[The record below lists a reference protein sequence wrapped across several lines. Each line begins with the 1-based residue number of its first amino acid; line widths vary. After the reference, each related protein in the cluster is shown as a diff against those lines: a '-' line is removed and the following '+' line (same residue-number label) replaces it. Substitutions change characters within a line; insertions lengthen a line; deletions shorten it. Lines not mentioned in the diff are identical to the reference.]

1 MRSYLHLALLL
12 ALLTAIG
19 ACHRF
24 HHDDDD
30 VVVTS
35 EELAPLGGGCLV
47 RGTVRNDGDHRVR
60 VFITWRAF
68 DRDDDRIGTADVE
81 IPDLPRDGTRS
92 FESTRFREFDGDLI
106 PCNRIARFRHDTSV
120 FRD

>member
-1 MRSYLHLALLL
+1 MRSSLRLALLV
-12 ALLTAIG
+12 ALVVGGA

-24 HHDDDD
+24 DRDGD
-30 VVVTS
+30 VTITS

-47 RGTVRNDGDHRVR
+47 RGTARNDSDHRVR
-60 VFITWRAF
+60 VFILWRAF
-68 DRDDDRIGTADVE
+68 DRDDDRIGTAEVE

-92 FESTRFREFDGDLI
+92 FESTRFRERDDDLI
-106 PCNRIARFRHDTSV
+106 PCNRIARIRRSTSV